1 MTDSEV
7 DAQDLTQEIWIKV
20 YYALDR
26 FRFESKFSTWL
37 SRITINKCI
46 NHLKRAGKL
55 VFSEDIEKS
64 ENGSLPDLNN
74 CLDVTKL
81 LSQLSNNN
89 KTLLI
94 LKYVDGFSYEKIA
107 EITGLGLSAT
117 KMRIARA
124 KKELNQYL
132 NKTNS

>member
-1 MTDSEV
+1 DSEV